1 MKLNVG
7 VVNTKNGAAFLLAI
21 MCVLLMTGCGTIA
34 GTEAVQT
41 VAEKEVWQE
50 NTVSVNL
57 DDVAAQSDPNGQYC
71 DYLRQV
77 TEKDFI
83 GEEGIDSVDAT
94 VTYDE
99 ETEQYSIK
107 LSIETNGEVDEKQ
120 VELYKSILSKTYEE
134 IALVVDG
141 EVM

>member
-7 VVNTKNGAAFLLAI
+7 GVNTKNGAEFLLAI

-57 DDVAAQSDPNGQYC
+57 DDVAAQSDLNGQYC
-71 DYLRQV
+71 DYLCQV

-83 GEEGIDSVDAT
+83 GEEGIESVDAT